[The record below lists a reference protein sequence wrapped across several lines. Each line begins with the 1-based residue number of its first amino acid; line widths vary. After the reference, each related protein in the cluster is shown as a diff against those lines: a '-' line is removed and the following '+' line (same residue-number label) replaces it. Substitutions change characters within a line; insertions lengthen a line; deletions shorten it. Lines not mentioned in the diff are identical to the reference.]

1 MSLVSS
7 HFVHGQLETKR
18 SMHACMHASL
28 WCMLSVDLRAG
39 ESLSATTISSV
50 KLSTNMFLQ
59 VVSKYSRLLT
69 PQFYFIFFPFA
80 PRNVVSWFGY
90 AYLCYQTMRL
100 LKLSTGSSL
109 WKDEKEASLH

>member
-1 MSLVSS
+1 MY
-7 HFVHGQLETKR
+7 
-18 SMHACMHASL
+18 ACMLLYGVCLVLTLGQVKAY
-28 WCMLSVDLRAG
+28 
-39 ESLSATTISSV
+39 SAATISSV
-50 KLSTNMFLQ
+50 KLSTEMFLQ

-69 PQFYFIFFPFA
+69 QFFIFFSFA